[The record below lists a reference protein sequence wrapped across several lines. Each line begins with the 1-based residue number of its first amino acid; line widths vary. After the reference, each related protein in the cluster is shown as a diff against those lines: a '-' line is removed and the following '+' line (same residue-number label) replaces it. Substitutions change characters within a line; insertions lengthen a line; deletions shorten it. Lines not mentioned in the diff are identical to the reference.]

1 MVLTHSCLFHAVGL
15 YQLQEITR
23 EQQMSLSR
31 QQITLLG
38 IFALFFGPLIL
49 VMLMRSSWWQYQPA
63 NLKNQGHLVT
73 PPVHLALDRE
83 QAQGIDG
90 KWLIL
95 YALEQ
100 PCDQAC
106 IDHATTLRQIHRAS
120 GREREHLA
128 VVLLG
133 TGNADPELWSRLES
147 IYPEFRLVTDT
158 GATATLTAVNSGV
171 AENSGDSGSIH
182 TYVLDPMLNVIL
194 AYGANTNPNG
204 IHKDLKRLLKWSDQ
218 EKTR

>member
-1 MVLTHSCLFHAVGL
+1 
-15 YQLQEITR
+15 
-23 EQQMSLSR
+23 MSLTR
-31 QQITLLG
+31 QKITLIG

-63 NLKNQGHLVT
+63 NLKNQGHLVQ
-73 PPVHLALDRE
+73 PPVHLSLE
-83 QAQGIDG
+83 QNQAKKAEG

-95 YALEQ
+95 YVLAQ

-106 IDHATTLRQIHRAS
+106 IDHATSLRQIHRAS
-120 GREREHLA
+120 GRERDHLA

-133 TGNADPELWSRLES
+133 PDDVEPGLWPKLES
-147 IYPEFRLVTDT
+147 IYPEFLLLTDT
-158 GATATLTAVNSGV
+158 GTTALEILAAVNIGV
-171 AENSGDSGSIH
+171 AENTGDTSSIH

-194 AYGANTNPNG
+194 AYGANTSAND